1 MNRDISRKLIAIVA
15 NKRLDGYTKNDFLN
29 ILSFKRALLPP
40 DLIDKFIAGCVENKL
55 LMEKDGKYVPNFS
68 TDGVIVPLDFR
79 VDANSLF
86 SNAGEKP
93 LVDRL
98 LEAVSASGKLT
109 KKEVIIRAKE
119 LLENMEFI
127 DFENA
132 LLTVLSDNNIDIGEF
147 VREKEETLIKN

>member
-1 MNRDISRKLIAIVA
+1 MNKDVSRKLIAIVA
-15 NKRLDGYTKNDFLN
+15 NKKLDGYTKNDFLN

-40 DLIDKFIAGCVENKL
+40 DLIDKFISGCVEDKL
-55 LMEKDGKYVPNFS
+55 LMEKDGKYLPNFS

-109 KKEVIIRAKE
+109 KKEVIIMAKE
-119 LLENMEFI
+119 LLTNMEFI
-127 DFENA
+127 DFETA
-132 LLTVLSDNNIDIGEF
+132 LLTVLSDNNIDIREF
-147 VREKEETLIKN
+147 VREKEETLTKN

>member
-15 NKRLDGYTKNDFLN
+15 NKKLDGYTKNDFLN
-29 ILSFKRALLPP
+29 TLSFKRALLPP
-40 DLIDKFIAGCVENKL
+40 DLIDKFISGCVEDKL
-55 LMEKDGKYVPNFS
+55 LMEKDGKYLPNFS

-127 DFENA
+127 DFETA

-147 VREKEETLIKN
+147 VREKEEASTKN

>member
-1 MNRDISRKLIAIVA
+1 MPS
-15 NKRLDGYTKNDFLN
+15 
-29 ILSFKRALLPP
+29 
-40 DLIDKFIAGCVENKL
+40 GCVENKL